1 MYIFGFSPLVVRNPP
16 TNAGD
21 ARDVGL
27 ILGLRRSPGVGNGT
41 PPQ

>member
-1 MYIFGFSPLVVRNPP
+1 MVKNPP

-27 ILGLRRSPGVGNGT
+27 IHGSED
-41 PPQ
+41 PPEKEMTTDSTILAWEIP